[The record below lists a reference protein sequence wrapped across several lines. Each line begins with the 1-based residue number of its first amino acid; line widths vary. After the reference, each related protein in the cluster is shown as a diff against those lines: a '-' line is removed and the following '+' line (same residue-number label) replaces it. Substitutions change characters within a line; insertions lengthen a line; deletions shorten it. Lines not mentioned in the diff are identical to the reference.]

1 MPPRTPGNVSA
12 SASSP
17 VVSDVSGHRRVIADF
32 VDAIRR
38 GRRPLC
44 DGRDGRRSVA
54 LVQAIYRAAR
64 EGRPTE
70 LP

>member
-1 MPPRTPGNVSA
+1 
-12 SASSP
+12 
-17 VVSDVSGHRRVIADF
+17 VSGHRRVIADF
-32 VDAIRR
+32 VDAVRR

-64 EGRPTE
+64 EGRPTD